1 MLLFRTP
8 RSLLVALAVACQE
21 ADIRSVKALI
31 IGPPETPY
39 EFGFFEVWYRFHY
52 VIIDAD
58 LLAVLHQI
66 YGRLGSM
73 RYPSVSDTDTGC
85 PDYPATPPTVQATTT
100 NGGRCRYN
108 PNIYASGKVCL

>member
-1 MLLFRTP
+1 
-8 RSLLVALAVACQE
+8 LVALAVACQE

-39 EFGFFEVWYRFHY
+39 EFGFFEVCYRFHC
-52 VIIDAD
+52 VDHRAD
-58 LLAVLHQI
+58 LLAVLYQI
-66 YGRLGSM
+66 YGRLGLVP
-73 RYPSVSDTDTGC
+73 YPSVPDTDTGC
-85 PDYPATPPTVQATTT
+85 PDYPANPPTVQATTT